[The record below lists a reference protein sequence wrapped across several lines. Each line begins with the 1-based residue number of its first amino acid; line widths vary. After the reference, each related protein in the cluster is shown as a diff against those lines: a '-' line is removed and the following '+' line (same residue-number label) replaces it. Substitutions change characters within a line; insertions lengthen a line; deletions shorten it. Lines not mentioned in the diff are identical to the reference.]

1 MWWECSECGA
11 HLDRPSKP
19 TVCSECGVAGGFFV
33 RADPDE
39 LATSASDGDSLRT
52 AWFRVG
58 LDQPEL
64 MSSTGCGLQRALTS

>member
-64 MSSTGCGLQRALTS
+64 MGSA